1 MKFLC
6 EYNTVSTYPNSSKER
21 LRCCSSDSRSP
32 LTPDFLIRSLP
43 ARSQL
48 LKKKKKDECENSN
61 NNNKQENETKKKSTK
76 NKSSTSSLV
85 QYILNLENWVSGL
98 VKKWDVSGLGRLL
111 DSYDWVM
118 RKRAAKPERPELI
131 SLYVVCHG
139 IFKVFLSLILRWLA
153 SAS

>member
-1 MKFLC
+1 M
-6 EYNTVSTYPNSSKER
+6 VSTYPNSSRER

-48 LKKKKKDECENSN
+48 LKKKKNDECENNN
-61 NNNKQENETKKKSTK
+61 NNNKHENETKQKSTK

-85 QYILNLENWVSGL
+85 QCVLNLENWVSGL

-111 DSYDWVM
+111 HSYAWVM
-118 RKRAAKPERPELI
+118 RKREAKPERPELI
-131 SLYVVCHG
+131 SVYVVCHG
-139 IFKVFLSLILRWLA
+139 IFKVLLSLLLGWLA